1 MSTKIRLAASI
12 SSLLVLLFSFN
23 HCVLQPKA
31 TKKPSDGS
39 ESSQSQTNTNSNTN
53 NNNNNNNNN
62 NGGDP
67 DPGDPPPIVL
77 EEVDV
82 GVKNF
87 EQVRETMAVLTGVNP
102 NTNSIRNTYEDLKTQ
117 LPTNNDIKT
126 FLPAHQVAVTKLA
139 AEYCDE
145 LVDSSALRGGI
156 WPGFNFGG
164 TPTNSLDAN
173 GRATVINQTIDKF
186 WGVGTVEVTDRNAA
200 LVELQLLI
208 SDLLLNE
215 ANNSTTTRTVVKGVC
230 IATLASARV
239 TLL

>member
-1 MSTKIRLAASI
+1 MNSKMRLGASI
-12 SSLLVLLFSFN
+12 GSLLILLLSFN

-31 TKKPSDGS
+31 SKKPADGS
-39 ESSQSQTNTNSNTN
+39 STSEQS
-53 NNNNNNNNN
+53 N
-62 NGGDP
+62 NGSGTGTTDP
-67 DPGDPPPIVL
+67 IDPIDPVDPPNIVL

-87 EQVRETMAVLTGVNP
+87 EQVLETMSVLTGVDA
-102 NTNSIRNTYEDLKTQ
+102 NTNAINNTYEDLKTQ

-145 LVDSSALRGGI
+145 LVDDNSLRGSV

-164 TPTNSLDAN
+164 TPTNSLNAN
-173 GRATVINQTIDKF
+173 GRATIINQAIDKF
-186 WGVGTVEVTDRNAA
+186 WGMGTISAVDKNAA
-200 LVELQLLI
+200 IVELQILVADLI
-208 SDLLLNE
+208 ANE
-215 ANNSTTTRTVVKGVC
+215 ANNSATTRTVVKGVC
-230 IATLASARV
+230 IATLATARV

>member
-1 MSTKIRLAASI
+1 MNSKIRLGASI
-12 SSLLVLLFSFN
+12 GSLLVLLLSFN

-31 TKKPSDGS
+31 SKTPADGS
-39 ESSQSQTNTNSNTN
+39 TTNQQQSNNSGDTGSGNT
-53 NNNNNNNNN
+53 
-62 NGGDP
+62 DP
-67 DPGDPPPIVL
+67 VDPVDPPNIVL

-87 EQVRETMAVLTGVNP
+87 EQVLETMSVLTGVDA
-102 NTNSIRNTYEDLKTQ
+102 NTNAINNTYEDLKTQ

-145 LVDSSALRGGI
+145 LVDDNNLRGSI

-164 TPTNSLDAN
+164 TPTNSLNPN
-173 GRATVINQTIDKF
+173 GRATIINQAIDKF
-186 WGVGTVEVTDRNAA
+186 WGLGTVSGADKNAA
-200 LVELQLLI
+200 IVELQILMADLI
-208 SDLLLNE
+208 VGE
-215 ANNSTTTRTVVKGVC
+215 ANNSATTRTVVKGVC
-230 IATLASARV
+230 IATLATARV

>member
-1 MSTKIRLAASI
+1 MSTKIRLGASI
-12 SSLLVLLFSFN
+12 TSLLVLLLSFN

-31 TKKPSDGS
+31 TSKPSDGS
-39 ESSQSQTNTNSNTN
+39 ETSQSQTNTSTNTN
-53 NNNNNNNNN
+53 NNGTG
-62 NGGDP
+62 NGEEP
-67 DPGDPPPIVL
+67 PVDPPAIVL

-87 EQVRETMAVLTGVNP
+87 EQVLETMGVLTGVDP
-102 NTNSIRNTYEDLKTQ
+102 NVNSVRNTYEDLKTQ

-145 LVDSSALRGGI
+145 LVDDSGLRGSV

-164 TPTNSLDAN
+164 TPAASLDAN
-173 GRATVINQTIDKF
+173 GRATVINQTIDRF

-200 LVELQLLI
+200 QVELQVLI
-208 SDLLLNE
+208 ADLLQNE
-215 ANNSTTTRTVVKGVC
+215 AENSTTTRTVVKGVC
-230 IATLASARV
+230 IATLATARV

>member
-1 MSTKIRLAASI
+1 MNSKIRLGASI
-12 SSLLVLLFSFN
+12 GSLLVLLLSFN

-31 TKKPSDGS
+31 SKKPADGS
-39 ESSQSQTNTNSNTN
+39 STNQQQTNTSGNTGN
-53 NNNNNNNNN
+53 T
-62 NGGDP
+62 DP
-67 DPGDPPPIVL
+67 VDPVDPPNIVL

-87 EQVRETMAVLTGVNP
+87 EQVLETMSVLTGVDA
-102 NTNSIRNTYEDLKTQ
+102 NTNSISNTYEDLKTQ

-145 LVDSSALRGGI
+145 LVDDSNLRGSV

-164 TPTNSLDAN
+164 TPTNSLNPN
-173 GRATVINQTIDKF
+173 GRAAVINQAIDKF
-186 WGVGTVEVTDRNAA
+186 WGLGTVSAADKNAA
-200 LVELQLLI
+200 IVELQILMADLI
-208 SDLLLNE
+208 VGE
-215 ANNSTTTRTVVKGVC
+215 ANNSATTRTVVKGVC
-230 IATLASARV
+230 IATLATARV

>member
-1 MSTKIRLAASI
+1 MNSKIRLGASLG
-12 SSLLVLLFSFN
+12 SLLVLLLSFN

-31 TKKPSDGS
+31 SKTPADGS
-39 ESSQSQTNTNSNTN
+39 SSNQQQSSNNSGNGNT
-53 NNNNNNNNN
+53 
-62 NGGDP
+62 DP
-67 DPGDPPPIVL
+67 VDPVDPPSIVL

-87 EQVRETMAVLTGVNP
+87 EQVLETMSVLTGVDA
-102 NTNSIRNTYEDLKTQ
+102 NTNTINDTYQDLKTQ

-145 LVDSSALRGGI
+145 LVDDNSLRGSV

-164 TPTNSLDAN
+164 TPTNSLNAN
-173 GRATVINQTIDKF
+173 GRANIINQAIDKF
-186 WGVGTVEVTDRNAA
+186 WGMGTVSAVDKNAA
-200 LVELQLLI
+200 IVELQILVA
-208 SDLLLNE
+208 DLVANE
-215 ANNSTTTRTVVKGVC
+215 ANTQTTTRTVVKGVC
-230 IATLASARV
+230 IATLATARV

>member
-1 MSTKIRLAASI
+1 MNSKIRLGASLG
-12 SSLLVLLFSFN
+12 SLLVLLLSFN

-31 TKKPSDGS
+31 SKKPADGS
-39 ESSQSQTNTNSNTN
+39 STDQQQSSNNSG
-53 NNNNNNNNN
+53 
-62 NGGDP
+62 NGNIDP
-67 DPGDPPPIVL
+67 VDPVDPPSIVL

-87 EQVRETMAVLTGVNP
+87 EQVLETMSVLTGVDA
-102 NTNSIRNTYEDLKTQ
+102 NTNAINDTYQDLKTQ

-145 LVDSSALRGGI
+145 LVDDNSLRGSV

-164 TPTNSLDAN
+164 TPTNSLNAN
-173 GRATVINQTIDKF
+173 GRANIINQAIDKF
-186 WGVGTVEVTDRNAA
+186 WGMGTVSAVDKNAA
-200 LVELQLLI
+200 IVELQILVA
-208 SDLLLNE
+208 DLVANE
-215 ANNSTTTRTVVKGVC
+215 ANTQTTTRTVVKGVC
-230 IATLASARV
+230 IATLATARV

>member
-1 MSTKIRLAASI
+1 MNSKIRLGASI
-12 SSLLVLLFSFN
+12 GSLLLLLLSFN

-31 TKKPSDGS
+31 TKKPADGS
-39 ESSQSQTNTNSNTN
+39 STSQQNTN
-53 NNNNNNNNN
+53 NTGNTG
-62 NGGDP
+62 NGNSDP
-67 DPGDPPPIVL
+67 ADPVVDPPNIVL

-87 EQVRETMAVLTGVNP
+87 EQVLETMSVLTGVDANV
-102 NTNSIRNTYEDLKTQ
+102 NSVSNTYEDLKTQ

-145 LVDSSALRGGI
+145 LVDDNNLRGSI

-164 TPTNSLDAN
+164 TPTNSLNAN
-173 GRATVINQTIDKF
+173 GRANVINQAIDKF
-186 WGVGTVEVTDRNAA
+186 WGMGTVSAADKNAA
-200 LVELQLLI
+200 IVELQILVADLI
-208 SDLLLNE
+208 ANE
-215 ANNSTTTRTVVKGVC
+215 ANNSATTRTVVKGVC
-230 IATLASARV
+230 IATLATARV

>member
-1 MSTKIRLAASI
+1 MSNKIRLSASI
-12 SSLLVLLFSFN
+12 SSLLILLFSFN

-39 ESSQSQTNTNSNTN
+39 ENTQTQSNTN
-53 NNNNNNNNN
+53 NNTNNNNTG
-62 NGGDP
+62 GGDP

-87 EQVRETMAVLTGVNP
+87 EQVRETMAVLTGVDP
-102 NTNSIRNTYEDLKTQ
+102 NTSSIRNTYEDLKTQ

-145 LVDSSALRGGI
+145 LVDSSALRGGV

-164 TPTNSLDAN
+164 TPTNSLNAN
-173 GRATVINQTIDKF
+173 GRATIINQTVDKF
-186 WGVGTVEVTDRNAA
+186 WGVGTIEVSDRNAA

-215 ANNSTTTRTVVKGVC
+215 DNNSTTTRTVVKGVC